1 MNDKFKLTDVLRDIT
16 MAQTPVRFVTFD
28 DQAWQHQSQL
38 EQQRYEEEE
47 EDNAKE

>member
-1 MNDKFKLTDVLRDIT
+1 MNDKFKLTNVLRDIT
-16 MAQTPVRFVTFD
+16 MAQTFD

-47 EDNAKE
+47 TFGEVDETS